1 MPWFTAALLQAG
13 AAGLARHGGKDRIGH
28 EEEDRGKEVVT
39 DSWSQLISCVE
50 KFAFRS
56 LIALWKGDFS
66 QKARDD

>member
-39 DSWSQLISCVE
+39 DSWSRIYFLILLVNCN
-50 KFAFRS
+50 A
-56 LIALWKGDFS
+56 A
-66 QKARDD
+66 